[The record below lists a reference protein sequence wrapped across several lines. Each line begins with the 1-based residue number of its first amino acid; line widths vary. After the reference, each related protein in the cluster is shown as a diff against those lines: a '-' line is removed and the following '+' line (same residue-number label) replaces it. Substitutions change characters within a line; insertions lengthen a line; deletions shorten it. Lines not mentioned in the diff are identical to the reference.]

1 MKLKSLFG
9 TVIFM
14 TTLCL
19 QTAAQ
24 SFFELSYTDPNDK
37 SDEYVGLMI
46 YYDDSNCHLRIINK
60 ELLEQDAVMKS
71 DYTNVVEGKES
82 SDDIGVSYFQPEDE
96 DMPYLIWSWTKDDG
110 SDISEVPQISFDIEK
125 PQTWFNAESFQEIA
139 IADMDEEYIAQF
151 YGTGEPEYKMMMQGL
166 KLVQEQNNSGKT
178 QPTITPTNNTS
189 NKGTLRLLVTAN
201 TTVSDIGQACKT
213 DLQLVQNEFKGI
225 AQALGLN
232 YKETVVSGENYGK
245 AQLVEAMNSIQP
257 ASDDIVVFFYTGHGF
272 RFDDQKDYYPML
284 DLRSTSYQQISEN
297 TYIDLTSVYNTL
309 KDKGERLCI
318 VLSDCCNSKVGMNRP
333 TVTSNSLLSRSN
345 DNYDLNKLKALFLE
359 QKGTLIA
366 TAASPGEYSWC
377 TANGGFFL
385 LSVIE
390 SLRSEISAFGG
401 SATPS
406 WTSVIDN
413 AIKAAASKSQSN
425 SQCQKQ
431 NGIKYVQVKSVKQ

>member
-9 TVIFM
+9 IVIFM

-24 SFFELSYTDPNDK
+24 SFYELQYTDPKDK

-46 YYDDSNCHLRIINK
+46 YFDDDNCHLRIINK
-60 ELLEQDAVMKS
+60 ELLEQNAVAKS
-71 DYTNVVEGKES
+71 DYTHAVEGKES
-82 SDDIGVSYFQPEDE
+82 ADDIGVSYFQPADE

-110 SDISEVPQISFDIEK
+110 SDISEVPQISFDVEDAK
-125 PQTWFNAESFQEIA
+125 TWFDAETFQEIN

-151 YGTGEPEYKMMMQGL
+151 YGSGEPEYKMMMEGM
-166 KLVQEQNNSGKT
+166 KLVQSQNNNGKT
-178 QPTITPTNNTS
+178 QPTITPINNTS
-189 NKGTLRLLVTAN
+189 DKAALHLILTAN

-213 DLQLVQNEFKGI
+213 DLQLMQNELKGI
-225 AQALGLN
+225 AQALGLD
-232 YKETVVSGENYGK
+232 YKETIISGDNYGK
-245 AQLVEAMNSIQP
+245 TQLVDAMNNTKPS
-257 ASDDIVVFFYTGHGF
+257 SNDIVVFFYTGHGF

-284 DLRSTSYQQISEN
+284 DLRSSSYQQISESS
-297 TYIDLTSVYNTL
+297 YIDLTSVYNTL

-333 TVTSNSLLSRSN
+333 TVTSNSLLSRNN
-345 DNYDLNKLKALFLE
+345 DNYDLSKLKALFLE

-401 SATPS
+401 NATPS
-406 WTSVIDN
+406 WSSVIDN
-413 AIKAAASKSQSN
+413 AIKAAATKSQSN

-431 NGIKYVQVKSVKQ
+431 NGIKYVQVKSVNQ